1 MTKEQAIET
10 LSIELRHTESHMRI
24 EGKASEY
31 YEELSQIAEA
41 LRMAIEALNN
51 EPKKGEWIKK
61 IDHVGFVSYIC
72 SECGDELELEDC
84 SDSYYCANCGAKM
97 READTEQYIT
107 KEDYK
112 YNKKKHRWEP
122 NND

>member
-1 MTKEQAIET
+1 MTNEEAIKI
-10 LSIELRHTESHMRI
+10 LESWKYPYPSHY
-24 EGKASEY
+24 AD
-31 YEELSQIAEA
+31 AEFNNA
-41 LRMAIEALNN
+41 IDMAIEALNN

-61 IDHVGFVSYIC
+61 IDYVGFVSYIC

-97 READTEQYIT
+97 REANTEQYIT

-122 NND
+122 PKQ